1 MPREGVGTRT
11 NGIARWSGHL
21 SEIDIAWFEDHTGIS
36 TECDDFPYYGKSRQR
51 EEGAAMTGT
60 TALTAKSIGELA
72 DFVKATDIDVIVVG
86 GGGSGAAAAIEAT
99 DRGASVV
106 VLEKTSQ
113 LGGSTQ
119 ESGGSVRLIDDPK
132 AAVEHY
138 WTLTQGTTPR
148 EVMEAFVEGLTEL
161 PDWIEAHDGEL
172 SLVPNHNYTRWVFPA
187 RRPGTAFPHVPGA
200 QGLGRRAHLA
210 PVSPDRQ
217 RGAAMWDFLSRN
229 LVRLQVPI
237 FMGARVVRLIEEGP
251 SKAVVGVEVEVPD
264 GTLEI
269 RANRGVVLCC
279 GGFAYDPEMIRQYFG
294 IPLPALSP
302 PGRNAGDGVRMAQQ
316 VGADLWHMSGA
327 STTVGYKFP
336 ELDAGFH
343 CRMPDYG
350 FVMVDQNAKRYTSET
365 DLENH
370 AAHLIMITQDTVTGE
385 FNRIPSYVIFDEV
398 TRKAGLLASLDSGEN
413 RHYPWS
419 EDNSDEIEKGWIRK
433 ADTLEEI
440 GELLGLPIPQLQAT
454 INDFNECKD
463 NEVADRLGRPPE
475 HMRALRQGPFYGVPV
490 YPSFVNTQG
499 GPRRNSEA
507 AILRPDGSVIPGL
520 FGAGELG
527 SIWNRLYPGAGN
539 VSECL
544 VFGRIAGRNATRER
558 SEV

>member
-1 MPREGVGTRT
+1 MVPARRERALSGDSAIR
-11 NGIARWSGHL
+11 AR
-21 SEIDIAWFEDHTGIS
+21 
-36 TECDDFPYYGKSRQR
+36 P
-51 EEGAAMTGT
+51 
-60 TALTAKSIGELA
+60 IGELA
-72 DFVKATDIDVIVVG
+72 DFVSSTEFDVIIVG
-86 GGGSGAAAAIEAT
+86 GGGSGAAAAIEAME
-99 DRGASVV
+99 RGASVI
-106 VLEKTSQ
+106 VLEKTSS

-119 ESGGSVRLIDDPK
+119 ESGGSVRLIDD
-132 AAVEHY
+132 AESAVEHY

-148 EVMEAFVEGLTEL
+148 SVMEAFVDGLLEL

-172 SLVPNHNYTRWVFPA
+172 VLVPNHNYTRWVFPA

-200 QGLGRRAHLA
+200 SGLGRRAHLA
-210 PVSPDRQ
+210 PMSPDRP

-229 LVRLQVPI
+229 LARLDVPV
-237 FMGARVVRLIEEGP
+237 FTGTRVIKLIEEGP
-251 SKAVVGVEVEVPD
+251 SRAVVGVEVEVPD
-264 GTLEI
+264 GTIQI
-269 RANRGVVLCC
+269 RSKRGVILCC

-302 PGRNAGDGVRMAQQ
+302 PGRNAGDGIRMAQQ

-336 ELDAGFH
+336 ELNAGFH

-365 DLENH
+365 HLENH
-370 AAHLIMITQDTVTGE
+370 AAHLIMITQDTITGE
-385 FNRIPSYVIFDEV
+385 FTRIPSFVIFDEV

-419 EDNSDEIEKGWIRK
+419 DDNSAEVEKGWILK
-433 ADTLEEI
+433 ANTLEEI
-440 GELLGLPIPQLQAT
+440 GELLGLPVLELRAT
-454 INDFNECKD
+454 IDDFNQCKD
-463 NEVADRLGRPPE
+463 NEVADRLGRLPE
-475 HMRALRQGPFYGVPV
+475 QMRAIRESPFYGVPV

-507 AILRPDGSVIPGL
+507 AILRPDGSLIPGL
-520 FGAGELG
+520 YGAGELG

-544 VFGRIAGRNATRER
+544 VFGRIAGRSAMSKRP
-558 SEV
+558 EV